1 MWLGMKIKLTD
12 KLSILQV
19 NDHFRDWNMLDD
31 ERVCL
36 LCGRRFSGHEVLIS
50 TADEEVKMHCPTL
63 DCKSGVH
70 QWIYPVNPLISEKT
84 YQDWWHALG
93 AGNRSED
100 ADGADGVPF
109 PQPT

>member
-1 MWLGMKIKLTD
+1 MWLGMKTKLTD

-50 TADEEVKMHCPTL
+50 TADEEVEMHCPTP

-70 QWIYPVNPLISEKT
+70 QWIYPVNPLISQKT

-100 ADGADGVPF
+100 ADGADGVPS
-109 PQPT
+109 PQLT